1 MWHDLAQNA
10 IEWAVLGVVGFS
22 ARAIVDYLGQ
32 IKNSIVELNQN
43 VAIILEKIDEHDRRI
58 ELLEDRKK

>member
-1 MWHDLAQNA
+1 MWHDLLQSAV
-10 IEWAVLGVVGFS
+10 EWAVLGVIGFS
-22 ARAIVDYLGQ
+22 ATAIVDYLGQ

-58 ELLEDRKK
+58 EL